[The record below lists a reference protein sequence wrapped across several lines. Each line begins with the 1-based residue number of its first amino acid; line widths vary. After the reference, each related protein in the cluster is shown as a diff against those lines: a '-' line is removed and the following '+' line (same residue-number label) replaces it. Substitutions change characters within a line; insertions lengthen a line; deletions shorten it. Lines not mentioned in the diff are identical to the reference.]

1 MLWIW
6 LLGSVLLWGASGMVW
21 YRRRNH
27 TTALCCAVLVMAAP
41 VAHVLWQC
49 RQDAVSEACVWGK
62 AYLGAFYFVAG
73 AWVLPLGFLVCALL
87 GSLYQKL
94 RAKG

>member
-27 TTALCCAVLVMAAP
+27 ATALCCVGLLLAAP

-49 RQDAVSEACVWGK
+49 QQDAVSEACDWGK
-62 AYLGAFYFVAG
+62 
-73 AWVLPLGFLVCALL
+73 PI
-87 GSLYQKL
+87 
-94 RAKG
+94 